1 MSRPIVKK
9 ITVRTYR
16 LGYKCIGLRNLLK
29 IKIVPSST
37 SQFILLKGL
46 HFVKWGTGIR
56 RLMRGM
62 ATLPQGNQELL
73 VVKDKVGRPQVS
85 LG

>member
-1 MSRPIVKK
+1 MFVCRWLVLANVMIV
-9 ITVRTYR
+9 IM
-16 LGYKCIGLRNLLK
+16 LLQQQLASW
-29 IKIVPSST
+29 V
-37 SQFILLKGL
+37 
-46 HFVKWGTGIR
+46 TGIR

-62 ATLPQGNQELL
+62 ATLPLGNQELL